1 MSETINHSIDVINRC
16 QNIADICSVFKNHI
30 IKFVSCIFEVFTKSF
45 DCFIKCCICFFDL
58 VYKFTSVCCICFFE
72 SQDCIFK
79 CFIESQDLVSE
90 NLVVAVHSC
99 FEICESLIESCE
111 SFFTVTTITNL
122 EDDRCAIA
130 EVVIGFFISNDDRD
144 LVFILESKYEI
155 FAYSNQ
161 KFVNVT
167 VNHCAAE
174 HFIIKD
180 RCRKFRGVRG
190 NSKNDLVTGANNGN
204 GRRQAKRKLCFFDGI
219 GLFNCTEVVVDTFN
233 YNGNFAC
240 VDKVCGFYT
249 VSIEFNSV
257 IITGCE
263 VQTVNVNVDR
273 GSLFRTVI
281 SYVRGNVYII
291 FGNFFTF
298 DCIGSCNYATVVA
311 LTGNRNDNV
320 AGRGKVTHVCAASC
334 VRNSVI
340 YAFNESQFANLNNDF
355 RLLCILIIDYIG
367 RNGYVFV
374 SNLCLFNCEN
384 LYNFAGVVTN
394 TGNRNGNIACNN
406 KVFLKVID
414 FYTVSFEFN
423 SVISVF
429 LKCQAANRNA
439 DFGSMG
445 LSVKDD
451 IVGNGYVCGSNFC
464 FFDCVSHHNRVCSE
478 IAVFTFD
485 HYGNFAYHGKVSSL
499 DTISVEFN
507 SVIRAFNESTVAY
520 SNADCRF
527 LTVSVIGYIV
537 GNGYVCVNNFFLVD
551 CKCDFNPTLIVT
563 NTCYAKGNFTDI
575 GKVGCYRT
583 VSEERICVFF
593 IESENLTVYSNNNFG
608 VLAVSVII
616 DFDIIV
622 GSVKSNVAE
631 RNFYIFFFNLCR
643 IDVINQSN
651 LTFIVA
657 HSFDHY
663 VNFAYVGKIGGF
675 FHNTGCINS
684 AEFNS
689 VIRAFNSVNPRA
701 VRQLSGNI
709 ILAECSGFLFLT
721 VVNYREPRVLVYIAI
736 LIGID
741 SVTIAIVKSRAIDV
755 YIEIEVII
763 FNVGLFDFIGFCNC
777 THVVADT
784 FDHYSDYTCIGK
796 VGGFYTVS
804 VEFNSVISVFNEITA
819 NIDPNRGHMIIS
831 VKDYVAGN
839 ACIRRCDRSSLDL
852 IIILENIF
860 NRIICIS
867 DFYTVETCVNRSTV
881 ERGSMIV
888 SKRILRIFHCIT
900 SIMTNRHIIIF
911 CEVPVVIYIV
921 YVSLKTVINLI
932 IVVGRFLERQCTA
945 VTAVP
950 MTLTISIVCTVCCE
964 LIFRML
970 FSSFIN
976 GLVISR
982 DFKYPFMFMVGIFE
996 NGTCFSR
1003 MIVYYVVLIIELRKF
1018 IAGSFGIDNNE
1029 LIPIQ
1034 CAFGNRTVQKISY
1047 FTGKEVACILSCSFA
1062 CSTASVEVVAVICS
1076 TFVQTNNAADCV
1088 NVNSGGI
1095 TENIAHVVAAFDRT
1109 CGCVFTDNTTDI
1121 GNGAADRTDV
1131 IANLYDACIETG
1143 YTADCIFAV
1152 NFACVVRFCYY
1163 AAIVFTNNTAD
1174 IVITF
1179 NCTVIVTI
1187 GYCARIGTNDT
1198 AGIFVSTENGSF
1210 IVTIHYRSAVGTN
1223 HTTDKSVTVEIRI
1236 FNAYVFDYV
1245 VIFSIACYIT
1255 EKTDITY
1262 VLVVKIQSGNG
1273 IVITVKV
1280 TLKGFCLGTD
1290 GSPYTEIGTISVERT
1305 IVCQNAGIYL
1315 DIRSQFSVN
1324 LGTTAIDC
1332 NSKSIK
1338 LVYRVN
1344 LIKTICICIF
1354 QIDGFRIHYNSHVG
1368 CSSRS
1373 SR

>member
-1 MSETINHSIDVINRC
+1 M
-16 QNIADICSVFKNHI
+16 
-30 IKFVSCIFEVFTKSF
+30 
-45 DCFIKCCICFFDL
+45 
-58 VYKFTSVCCICFFE
+58 
-72 SQDCIFK
+72 
-79 CFIESQDLVSE
+79 
-90 NLVVAVHSC
+90 
-99 FEICESLIESCE
+99 
-111 SFFTVTTITNL
+111 
-122 EDDRCAIA
+122 
-130 EVVIGFFISNDDRD
+130 
-144 LVFILESKYEI
+144 
-155 FAYSNQ
+155 
-161 KFVNVT
+161 
-167 VNHCAAE
+167 
-174 HFIIKD
+174 
-180 RCRKFRGVRG
+180 
-190 NSKNDLVTGANNGN
+190 
-204 GRRQAKRKLCFFDGI
+204 
-219 GLFNCTEVVVDTFN
+219 
-233 YNGNFAC
+233 
-240 VDKVCGFYT
+240 
-249 VSIEFNSV
+249 
-257 IITGCE
+257 
-263 VQTVNVNVDR
+263 
-273 GSLFRTVI
+273 
-281 SYVRGNVYII
+281 
-291 FGNFFTF
+291 
-298 DCIGSCNYATVVA
+298 
-311 LTGNRNDNV
+311 
-320 AGRGKVTHVCAASC
+320 
-334 VRNSVI
+334 
-340 YAFNESQFANLNNDF
+340 
-355 RLLCILIIDYIG
+355 
-367 RNGYVFV
+367 FV
-374 SNLCLFNCEN
+374 SNLCLFDCES

-406 KVFLKVID
+406 KVFLKVFD

-439 DFGSMG
+439 DFGSMV

-451 IVGNGYVCGSNFC
+451 IFGNGYVCVSNFC

-485 HYGNFAYHGKVSSL
+485 NYDNFAYHGKVISL

-507 SVIRAFNESTVAY
+507 SVIRAFIEGTVAY

-593 IESENLTVYSNNNFG
+593 RESENLTVYSNNNFG

-631 RNFYIFFFNLCR
+631 RNIYIFFFNPCR
-643 IDVINQSN
+643 CDFINQCN
-651 LTFIVA
+651 FAFVVA

-675 FHNTGCINS
+675 FHNTVCINS

-689 VIRAFNSVNPRA
+689 VIRAFNRVNPRA
-701 VRQLSGNI
+701 VWQQSGNI
-709 ILAECSGFLFLT
+709 ALSECSGFLFLT
-721 VVNYREPRVLVYIAI
+721 VVNYREQRVLVYIAI
-736 LIGID
+736 LIGIA
-741 SVTIAIVKSRAIDV
+741 SVSIAIVKERAIDV
-755 YIEIEVII
+755 YIEIEVIL
-763 FNVGLFDFIGFCNC
+763 FNVGTLDYIGFSNYTCI
-777 THVVADT
+777 VADT
-784 FDHYSDYTCIGK
+784 CDLYRDYTCIDK
-796 VGGFYTVS
+796 AIVKISDFYTVS

-831 VKDYVAGN
+831 IKDYVAGN
-839 ACIRRCDRSSLDL
+839 ACLRRCDRSSLDL

-867 DFYTVETCVNRSTV
+867 DFYTVKTCVNRSTV

-900 SIMTNRHIIIF
+900 SIITNRHIISF
-911 CEVPVVIYIV
+911 CEVPVVVHIV
-921 YVSLKTVINLI
+921 YVSAKTVINLI
-932 IVVGRFLERQCTA
+932 IVTGRFFESQSTA

-950 MTLTISIVCTVCCE
+950 MTLTISIVRTVCCK
-964 LIFRML
+964 LVFRILVSIFE
-970 FSSFIN
+970 I
-976 GLVISR
+976 GLVLR
-982 DFKYPFMFMVGIFE
+982 LHFKYPFMFMVGIFE
-996 NGTCFSR
+996 NGACFSR
-1003 MIVYYVVLIIELRKF
+1003 MIIYYVVLIIELRKF

-1095 TENIAHVVAAFDRT
+1095 TENISHVIAAFDRA
-1109 CGCVFTDNTTDI
+1109 CGGVFTDNTADI
-1121 GNGAADRTDV
+1121 GNGAADCAGV

-1152 NFACVVRFCYY
+1152 NFACVIRFRYY
-1163 AAIVFTNNTAD
+1163 AAIVCTNNTTN

-1179 NCTVIVTI
+1179 DFAVIVTI
-1187 GYCARIGTNDT
+1187 NYCTRIVTNDT
-1198 AGIFVSTENGSF
+1198 AGIFVSTENGSI
-1210 IVTIHYRSAVGTN
+1210 IVTIHYCSTVGTN
-1223 HTTDKSVTVEIRI
+1223 DTTDKSVSVEIRI
-1236 FNAYVFDYV
+1236 LNAYVFDYV

-1280 TLKGFCLGTD
+1280 TLKGICLGTD

-1305 IVCQNAGIYL
+1305 IVCQNAIIYH
-1315 DIRSQFSVN
+1315 DIRSQLSVDV
-1324 LGTTAIDC
+1324 GSAAIDC

-1338 LVYRVN
+1338 LICRAN
-1344 LIKTICICIF
+1344 LINTVLICIS
-1354 QIDGFRIHYNSHVG
+1354 QIDGFRIHYNSYVR
-1368 CSSRS
+1368 RS
-1373 SR
+1373 SRISR